1 MRYLVAGL
9 GNIGAEYAATR
20 HNIGFDVVD
29 YLAAQKGV
37 AWVPGRLADTAEIRH
52 RGRFLRL
59 IKPGTYMNRS
69 GRAVRY
75 WMDQDRISPDRLL
88 VIVDDL
94 HLPLGKLRF
103 RTKGSDGGHNGL
115 ADIQEVLQSVN
126 YPRLRFG
133 IGSDFGPGGQVDFVL
148 GRWTEQERSVLQE
161 RIPLAAE
168 AVLRFAALTPG
179 QVMEWT
185 NAQ

>member
-9 GNIGAEYAATR
+9 GNVGSEYAGTR

-29 YLAAQKGV
+29 YLARKHEV
-37 AWVPGRLADTAEIRH
+37 AFASDRLADVAEIKY

-59 IKPGTYMNRS
+59 IKPSTYMNRS
-69 GRAVRY
+69 GRAIKY
-75 WMDQDRISPDRLL
+75 WMEQDKISADRLL

-94 HLPLGKLRF
+94 NLPLGKLRM

-115 ADIQEVLQSVN
+115 ADIQAVFGHTN
-126 YPRLRFG
+126 YARLRVG
-133 IGSDFGPGGQVDFVL
+133 IGSEFSKGAQVDFVL
-148 GRWTEQERSVLQE
+148 GRWSSEESKALVE

-168 AVLRFAALTPG
+168 AALRFSAQTAG
-179 QVMEWT
+179 QVMEWA